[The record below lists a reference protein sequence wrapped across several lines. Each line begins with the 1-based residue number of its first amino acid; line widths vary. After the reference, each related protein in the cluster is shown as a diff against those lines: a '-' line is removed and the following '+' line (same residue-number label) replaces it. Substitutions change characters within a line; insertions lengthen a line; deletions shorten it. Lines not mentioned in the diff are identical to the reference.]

1 MCPARK
7 GGAFFT
13 KGDFMKKLISIMLV
27 LLLALLTGCAAEE
40 EQAEAVEVPADTP
53 TAAVPIEP
61 AAEEQPT
68 EWDAGSGL
76 KVVSVGKYAGYYVED
91 GSDETVSDVC
101 AITVEN
107 TSDKTVQ
114 YANLA
119 VIIAGQ
125 TYEFDVTTLPAGARA
140 QLLELN
146 RKAAPETTSGL
157 SAVTVMYGAF
167 DEEPSLNSDVLEIT
181 GEDTAITVKN
191 ISDKDLGQIYVYY
204 KVAYDNLYIGGI
216 TYRVGISSL
225 AAGQSVTCYAGHYT
239 VDYASIMF
247 TTYEQ

>member
-1 MCPARK
+1 
-7 GGAFFT
+7 
-13 KGDFMKKLISIMLV
+13 MKKLISIMLV
-27 LLLALLTGCAAEE
+27 LLLALLAGCAADE
-40 EQAEAVEVPADTP
+40 EQTDAVVEIPTDTP
-53 TAAVPIEP
+53 TAATPIET

-119 VIIAGQ
+119 VIVAGE

-167 DEEPSLNSDVLEIT
+167 EEEPSLNSDVLEIT
-181 GEDTAITVKN
+181 GEDTAITVTN

-225 AAGQSVTCYAGHYT
+225 AAGQSATCYAGHYT